1 MEDET
6 TYYWDDETQLY
17 YYYDPLQE
25 AYVPY
30 VEEEGGAEDPAG
42 AELEE
47 GGAAATEGYTE
58 EEAVDTEEVPGADE
72 TSLFGETRAV
82 GEVPEAS
89 NEEPAFTRF
98 RSRKFSLA
106 EHGGLAGALAEARK
120 TRDYRLKTGTSFA
133 VDDESALLKF
143 TQKMA
148 EESRKLAHG
157 ELNANYKRIKI
168 PFPVVSCL
176 LILDAEEKEGSGEPA
191 LESQATMDTGS
202 LIPRSNRRRSTNV
215 RFGTVANSGH
225 LKSAVEDMLG
235 AK

>member
-120 TRDYRLKTGTSFA
+120 TRDYRLKTGTSKPTL
-133 VDDESALLKF
+133 V
-143 TQKMA
+143 
-148 EESRKLAHG
+148 
-157 ELNANYKRIKI
+157 LNAFPCFASDPFYIFSI
-168 PFPVVSCL
+168 PICFL
-176 LILDAEEKEGSGEPA
+176 N
-191 LESQATMDTGS
+191 T
-202 LIPRSNRRRSTNV
+202 
-215 RFGTVANSGH
+215 
-225 LKSAVEDMLG
+225 
-235 AK
+235 